1 MTAVDKIA
9 ARAATVK
16 PLRALL
22 TILVAPLY
30 AVGFLVALLFVAC
43 AWLFAAAVEGFEAG
57 RSMRSGSSE

>member
-16 PLRALL
+16 PLRAIL
-22 TILVAPLY
+22 TLIVAPLY
-30 AVGFLVALLFVAC
+30 VLGFLAALLFVSG

-57 RSMRSGSSE
+57 KSLRTGDTE

>member
-16 PLRALL
+16 PLRAFL

-30 AVGFLVALLFVAC
+30 LMGFLAALLFVAL

-57 RSMRSGSSE
+57 RSLRGDSE